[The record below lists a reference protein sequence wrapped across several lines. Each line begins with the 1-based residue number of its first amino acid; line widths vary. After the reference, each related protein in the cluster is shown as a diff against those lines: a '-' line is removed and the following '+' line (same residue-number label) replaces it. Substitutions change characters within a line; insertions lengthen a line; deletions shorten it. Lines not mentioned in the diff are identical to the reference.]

1 MCWRIGVVDNTTEIM
16 MMDLTSVS
24 DQEQNIT
31 LTDQDL
37 ESEMKDFLEDNRKR
51 RDTIKYNWMILSC
64 VIYFSIMLQFRVSE
78 VPERS
83 LLRLY
88 SRKELESI
96 SP

>member
-24 DQEQNIT
+24 DQEQNFT

-51 RDTIKYNWMILSC
+51 RDTIK
-64 VIYFSIMLQFRVSE
+64 
-78 VPERS
+78 
-83 LLRLY
+83 
-88 SRKELESI
+88 
-96 SP
+96 